1 MRRND
6 NALPSNQGNPA
17 TEDIK
22 VQTQKGYTTM
32 TADMEKVIGPR
43 VPADEF
49 KAHRARYII
58 PTLLFAIA
66 AILLVVSIYRPWWRL
81 KLNAPQYPQGLF
93 VTAYVNRMAG
103 DVAEIDG
110 LNHYI
115 GMRPLA
121 EAAEFERQVSI
132 FGIGALALLILAAAF
147 VHTRWAALLALPAL
161 FLPFFFLAD
170 LQFWLANFGMNLDPN
185 AALSSSVDPF
195 IPPVLWTGAIAQ
207 FSTVP
212 RLLSGFWLAMA
223 ASGFIL
229 VGLFF
234 HRRAYK
240 PLVDKTQ
247 A

>member
-1 MRRND
+1 M
-6 NALPSNQGNPA
+6 
-17 TEDIK
+17 
-22 VQTQKGYTTM
+22 M
-32 TADMEKVIGPR
+32 TADMEKVLGPR

-49 KAHRARYII
+49 KAHRARYLI
-58 PTLLFAIA
+58 PTLLFVAA

-81 KLNAPQYPQGLF
+81 KLNAPQYPQGLY

-103 DVAEIDG
+103 NVSEIDG

-121 EAAEFERQVSI
+121 EAAEFERAVSVY
-132 FGIGALALLILAAAF
+132 GIVALALLILGAAF
-147 VHTRWAALLALPAL
+147 VHTRWAALLVLPAL
-161 FLPFFFLAD
+161 LVPVFFLAD
-170 LQFWLANFGMNLDPN
+170 LQFWLANFGLNLDPH

-195 IPPVLWTGAIAQ
+195 IPPVLWKGTIAQ

-212 RLLSGFWLAMA
+212 RLLSGFWLAMW
-223 ASGFIL
+223 SSSLIL

-240 PLVDKTQ
+240 PLVDH
-247 A
+247 AAVEGNHANP

>member
-1 MRRND
+1 MM
-6 NALPSNQGNPA
+6 SS
-17 TEDIK
+17 DI
-22 VQTQKGYTTM
+22 
-32 TADMEKVIGPR
+32 EKVIGPR
-43 VPADEF
+43 VPMDEF
-49 KAHRARYII
+49 KAHRARYLI

-66 AILLVVSIYRPWWRL
+66 AILLVISIPRPWWRL

-93 VTAYVNRMAG
+93 VTAYVNKMAG

-121 EAAEFERQVSI
+121 EAAELERTLSV

-147 VHTRWAALLALPAL
+147 VHNRWAALLALPAL
-161 FLPFFFLAD
+161 FLPVFFLAD
-170 LQFWLANFGMNLDPN
+170 LQFWLANFGMNLDPT

-195 IPPVLWTGAIAQ
+195 IPPVLWEGKIAQ

-212 RLLSGFWLAMA
+212 RLLSGFWLAAA
-223 ASGFIL
+223 ASGLIL
-229 VGLFF
+229 VGLYF

-240 PLVDKTQ
+240 PLVDNTEKN
-247 A
+247 